1 VDLTLLPPAIT
12 PRERALQAL
21 VASHKPLWLDMD
33 ALFGDGEAMVQA
45 ARRDPAHFR
54 ATFAAFLRRPV
65 PHGVGLAGSGA
76 PFKGSEARIV
86 CAVWSLHQTMGGEYT
101 PFGKALKGVKLDR
114 ADKVAL
120 FVQRR
125 LAAFD
130 SAEDLGWSWAECRR
144 SIHRGLEGSHRARA
158 GYSFEA
164 AARAAVQ
171 RVATPLGWEVSEGEV
186 ALEGSEGEAR
196 LDVVAT
202 RNGVR
207 LVLACKSSLI
217 DSANH
222 SVLYE
227 REVAGSLQRTNTP
240 ASQAVLILGGLG
252 WEGVRLTS
260 ALRSICVPDLD
271 QPSAVLTQ
279 AIAQELDSMG
289 VFA

>member
-12 PRERALQAL
+12 ARERALQAL
-21 VASHKPLWLDMD
+21 VGTYKQLWLDMD
-33 ALFGDGEAMVQA
+33 ALFGDGEAMLA
-45 ARRDPAHFR
+45 AAHRTPDHFR
-54 ATFAAFLRRPV
+54 TTFAAFLRRPV
-65 PHGVGLAGSGA
+65 PAGVGLAGSGA

-86 CAVWSLHQTMGGEYT
+86 CAVWALHQTMGGEYT
-101 PFGKALKGVKLDR
+101 PFGKALKGVKMDR
-114 ADKVAL
+114 AEKIAL

-125 LAAFD
+125 LAAFQ
-130 SAEDLGWSWAECRR
+130 STEELGWSWAECRR

-158 GYSFEA
+158 GYGFEA

-171 RVATPLGWEVSEGEV
+171 HVATPLGWEVSEGEV
-186 ALEGSEGEAR
+186 ALEGSGGEAR

-202 RNGVR
+202 RGDVR

-240 ASQAVLILGGLG
+240 ECNAVLILGGLG
-252 WEGVRLTS
+252 WDGVRTTS
-260 ALRSICVPDLD
+260 AMRSICVPDLD
-271 QPSAVLTQ
+271 QPSAALTQ
-279 AIAQELDSMG
+279 TIASELLAMG